1 MMKMKYFLVTLS
13 CLFAFSSLA
22 FSQKEVRKELR
33 KGNKE
38 YKLEKYT
45 EAEINYR
52 KALEANARSTDAA
65 YNLGNSLYRQQKLP
79 EAMEQYQATIQG
91 ETDKNKLAKTWHN
104 AGNVALSAATAKEA
118 ESNPQE
124 LQKALQQSIEAYK
137 HALRNNPHDD
147 ETRYNLAL
155 AQKLLEDQQNQDQDQ
170 NQDQNQDQKQDQ
182 DQDQDQKQDQQ
193 QQDKK
198 QDQQEQQQNPN
209 EMQKQNAEQILDA
222 MMQNERETQEKVKQ
236 QQMQQ
241 QQQRKTEK
249 NW

>member
-1 MMKMKYFLVTLS
+1 MKYFLVTLS

-22 FSQKEVRKELR
+22 FSQKQVRAELR
-33 KGNKE
+33 KGNKD

-45 EAEINYR
+45 EAEIKYR

-65 YNLGNSLYRQQKLP
+65 YNLGNSLYKQQKLP

-91 ETDKNKLAKTWHN
+91 EIDKEKLSKTWHN

-124 LQKALQQSIEAYK
+124 LQQALQKSIEAYK
-137 HALRNNPHDD
+137 HSLRNNPHDD

-155 AQKLLEDQQNQDQDQ
+155 AQKLLEDQQNQDQQ
-170 NQDQNQDQKQDQ
+170 QDQKDQ
-182 DQDQDQKQDQQ
+182 QQDQQ
-193 QQDKK
+193 QQDQQN
-198 QDQQEQQQNPN
+198 QDQKEQQQNPN
-209 EMQKQNAEQILDA
+209 EMQKQNAEQILNA
-222 MMQNERETQEKVKQ
+222 MMQNERATQEKVKEQQKQ
-236 QQMQQ
+236 QQK
-241 QQQRKTEK
+241 QRKTEK